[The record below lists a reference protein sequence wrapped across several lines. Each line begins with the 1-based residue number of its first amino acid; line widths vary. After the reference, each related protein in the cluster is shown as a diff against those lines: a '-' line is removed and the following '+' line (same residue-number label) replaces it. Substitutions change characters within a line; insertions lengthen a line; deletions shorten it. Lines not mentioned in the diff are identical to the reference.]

1 MFKLSVTSGN
11 MVAYVLVCQ
20 LASVPAMQRH
30 LLASFEKHAIGTKL
44 LLAVYSIWN
53 LDFFGSLYTDHF
65 VSTRKCLADIRLL
78 GWSISSLPDIPDVH
92 CSDINIA

>member
-11 MVAYVLVCQ
+11 MVAYVLACQ

-53 LDFFGSLYTDHF
+53 LDFFGSLYRPFCIHP
-65 VSTRKCLADIRLL
+65 KM
-78 GWSISSLPDIPDVH
+78 SS
-92 CSDINIA
+92 